1 MKKYERFKTAQE
13 KVIPSIYDNIGKV
26 IRFGY
31 TEQTRTN
38 EDGEDE
44 TVFVGYNIPLTG
56 HIDYGHIKSQ
66 IIRHAYP
73 DKDVFAIQNNALAEL
88 IVERTGGEVNE
99 QHITDFTHLEEWRA
113 MAGEAARELVDK
125 FK

>member
-1 MKKYERFKTAQE
+1 MKKYERFKTAEE

-31 TEQTRTN
+31 TEQTRTD

-44 TVFVGYNIPLTG
+44 TVYVGFNIPLTG

-66 IIRHAYP
+66 IIKHVYA
-73 DKDVFAIQNNALAEL
+73 DKDVDAILNNAVGEL
-88 IVERTGGEVNE
+88 IIERAGGTANE
-99 QHITDFTHLEEWRA
+99 EHITDFTDLQEWRA
-113 MAGEAARELVDK
+113 MAGQAARELVDN